1 MPNNSIFRFVMALAM
16 LALSGSAT
24 AQARGR
30 APKGKSVRVAILPV
44 QVKGV
49 SPKLGNRLGTTV
61 FKELSEIGVFRF
73 ISPKQ
78 TARKIRWMK
87 KRKIFKPG
95 CTENPKCVRKVG
107 RSLKAKV
114 IYQLIASKAQK
125 GVTLKMRTFDVK
137 SGREIRADSQFST
150 EEPTDLER
158 AARWLTR
165 TVSGPMVSTLAPG
178 KGKLHVSC
186 EEGGADLYLNGK
198 SFGKRTGKSFKVGSG
213 VFDVMVKKEGYTT
226 FHDVVV
232 IKPGQRKTVAA
243 VIKPKVP
250 EVPEV
255 PEAVAT
261 AIGSGSEKKTG
272 GSSASSGS
280 ATKKAKDL
288 PAWAVFEKPK
298 PKPIVLNKQSG
309 AKTGSGVEKMPW
321 QNTAKK
327 EPYLPEKR
335 EEKVAKAGKRRES
348 KFYETWWFWTL
359 IGAGVAG
366 AAGTT
371 AYFLLAGG
379 EGGGAGTGS
388 AIINWE

>member
-1 MPNNSIFRFVMALAM
+1 MPSNSISRFVMALTL
-16 LALSGSAT
+16 LAWSGAAT
-24 AQARGR
+24 AQTRGR
-30 APKGKSVRVAILPV
+30 APKGKSIRVAILPV

-49 SPKLGNRLGTTV
+49 SPKIGNRLGTTV
-61 FKELSEIGVFRF
+61 FKELREIGVFRF

-87 KRKIFKPG
+87 KKKIFKPG
-95 CTENPKCVRKVG
+95 CTDSPKCVRKVG
-107 RSLKAKV
+107 RTLKAKV
-114 IYQLIASKAQK
+114 IYHLMAAKAQK
-125 GVTLKMRTFDVK
+125 GVTLNMRTFDIK
-137 SGREIRADSQFST
+137 SGQQIRKGSQFST
-150 EEPTDLER
+150 EEPGDLER

-165 TVSGPMVSTLAPG
+165 TVSGPMVSKLAPG
-178 KGKLHVSC
+178 KGKLYVSC

-213 VFDVMVKKEGYTT
+213 VFDIMVKKEGYTS

-232 IKPGQRKTVAA
+232 IKPGQKKTVVA
-243 VIKPKVP
+243 VIKSRDP

-255 PEAVAT
+255 PEAVAV
-261 AIGSGSEKKTG
+261 AIGSGTGEKTG
-272 GSSASSGS
+272 GETAKTGQ
-280 ATKKAKDL
+280 TTGKAKDL

-298 PKPIVLNKQSG
+298 PKPLVLNSKQGKTTVSG
-309 AKTGSGVEKMPW
+309 GEKMPW

-327 EPYLPEKR
+327 EPYLPGKR
-335 EEKVAKAGKRRES
+335 EEKVAKADRRRES

-371 AYFLLAGG
+371 AYFLLADEG
-379 EGGGAGTGS
+379 GGGAGT

>member
-1 MPNNSIFRFVMALAM
+1 MRSNSIFRFVMALTL
-16 LALSGSAT
+16 LAWSGT
-24 AQARGR
+24 AIAQTRGR
-30 APKGKSVRVAILPV
+30 APKGKRVWVAILPV

-61 FKELSEIGVFRF
+61 FKELREIGVFRF

-78 TARKIRWMK
+78 TARKILWMK
-87 KRKIFKPG
+87 KKKIFKPD
-95 CTENPKCVRKVG
+95 CTDSPKCVRKVG
-107 RSLKAKV
+107 RTLKAKV
-114 IYQLIASKAQK
+114 IYHLMAAKAQK
-125 GVTLKMRTFDVK
+125 GVTLNMRTFDVK
-137 SGREIRADSQFST
+137 SGQQIRKDSQFST
-150 EEPTDLER
+150 EEPADLER

-165 TVSGPMVSTLAPG
+165 TVSGPMVSKLAPG
-178 KGKLHVSC
+178 KGKLNVSC
-186 EEGGADLYLNGK
+186 EEQGADLYLNGK

-213 VFDVMVKKEGYTT
+213 VFDIMVKKEGYTT

-232 IKPGQRKTVAA
+232 IKPGQKKTIAA
-243 VIKPKVP
+243 VIKSQGP

-255 PEAVAT
+255 PEVVAA
-261 AIGSGSEKKTG
+261 AIGSGTHEKTG
-272 GSSASSGS
+272 GSSSNSGQ
-280 ATKKAKDL
+280 ATKKTQDL

-298 PKPIVLNKQSG
+298 PKPIVLNSEQGKTTVSG
-309 AKTGSGVEKMPW
+309 GEKMPW

-327 EPYLPEKR
+327 EPYLPGER

-371 AYFLLAGG
+371 AYFLLAGEG
-379 EGGGAGTGS
+379 GGGAGTGS